1 MELNMDLEI
10 TEESNLQIWEQHLKL
25 FSATPFFA
33 PSWLECFRTKNHIP
47 IYLEFT
53 SGGKTIGLEAG
64 LIIEPSNALFKRLFR
79 FLFFFSGPAIVDT
92 DSDSRKMCLSQLI
105 RYAEKEHYAYI
116 KMQSWDCPYEISNEG
131 LPFKPLVR
139 KEYIIDIRPNMAEL
153 VHRIS
158 KRKWRYIKA
167 AERKGL
173 TFHESS
179 SPEIIGD
186 LLSLLQE
193 TKSLRLSK
201 QYEDYH
207 FFYISY
213 FTKETLYELIKN
225 KMARI
230 FYVQNDHNI
239 ICVYFGIAYGN
250 RAYGLFIGA
259 NHEAYDNQ
267 VPTFITFK
275 IIEKFKAEGIEFLN
289 MGGVPS
295 DSSSNGLIH
304 FKTSLGA
311 SEHVCT
317 GGRTHHLQSHFL
329 NYLTDAYSRFPDLKI
344 KKIIKKKLVGR
355 NYS

>member
-1 MELNMDLEI
+1 MNIE
-10 TEESNLQIWEQHLKL
+10 TREESDLQKWEEHLKS

-47 IYLEFT
+47 VYLEFVS
-53 SGGKTIGLEAG
+53 SGKIIGLDAG
-64 LIIEPSNALFKRLFR
+64 LKIEPSNALFKRLFR
-79 FLFFFSGPAIVDT
+79 FLFFFSGPAIVEADN
-92 DSDSRKMCLSQLI
+92 DSRKMCLSQLI
-105 RYAEKEHYAYI
+105 HYAEKEHYAYI
-116 KMQSWDCPYEISNEG
+116 KMQSWDYPYEISNEG
-131 LPFKPLVR
+131 LPFQPLVR
-139 KEYIIDIRPNMAEL
+139 KEYILDIRPSMTEL
-153 VHRIS
+153 INGIS

-173 TFHESS
+173 TFHEDS

-186 LLSLLQE
+186 LLSLLDE

-207 FFYISY
+207 YFYISY

-225 KMARI
+225 RMARI
-230 FYVQNDHNI
+230 FYVQKDHHI
-239 ICVYFGIAYGN
+239 ICVYFAIAHSN

-295 DSSSNGLIH
+295 DPSSSGLIR

-311 SEHVCT
+311 SEHMCT

-329 NYLTDAYSRFPDLKI
+329 DYLTDAYSRFPDFKI

>member
-1 MELNMDLEI
+1 MNIE
-10 TEESNLQIWEQHLKL
+10 TREESDLQKWEQHLKS
-25 FSATPFFA
+25 FSAPPFFA
-33 PSWLECFRTKNHIP
+33 PSWLECFRTKNRIP
-47 IYLEFT
+47 VYLEFI
-53 SGGKTIGLEAG
+53 SGGKIIGLVAG
-64 LIIEPSNALFKRLFR
+64 LRIEPSNALFKRLFR
-79 FLFFFSGPAIVDT
+79 FLFFFSGPAVVAT
-92 DSDSRKMCLSQLI
+92 DNGSRKMCLSQLI
-105 RYAEKEHYAYI
+105 RYAKKDHYAYI
-116 KMQSWDCPYEISNEG
+116 KMQSWDYPYEINNEC
-131 LPFKPLVR
+131 LPFQPLIR

-153 VHRIS
+153 TNRIS

-167 AERKGL
+167 AEKKGL

-186 LLSLLQE
+186 LLSLLEE
-193 TKSLRLSK
+193 TKLLRLSK
-201 QYEDYH
+201 QYEGYH

-225 KMARI
+225 KIARI
-230 FYVQNDHNI
+230 FYVQKDHNI

-295 DSSSNGLIH
+295 DSSSSGLIH
-304 FKTSLGA
+304 FKKSLGA
-311 SEHVCT
+311 VEHTCA
-317 GGRTHHLQSHFL
+317 GGRTHHLQSSFL
-329 NYLTDAYSRFPDLKI
+329 NCLTDAYSRFPDLKI
-344 KKIIKKKLVGR
+344 KKIVKKKLAGR